1 MRFISQLLGCIA
13 SYIYPFSLHKKVS
26 NQITLLYTKWLSR
39 EFKNFG
45 KNVIIEPSII
55 LGGANTIS
63 LGNGVRIGKRTVLAA
78 HSTYNGIKYNPSIE
92 IGNNVNIGQD
102 SNISCINNIKIA
114 NNVLIGR
121 KVMINDNSHGVFERN
136 MLDVPPRL
144 RPLSSK
150 GSITIDENVW
160 IGEMVCI
167 LSGVHIGRGSIIG
180 AGSIVTKDVP
190 PYSLAAG
197 IPAKIIKQ
205 LN

>member
-92 IGNNVNIGQD
+92 IGNSVNIGQD

>member
-1 MRFISQLLGCIA
+1 MRIISQLLGYI
-13 SYIYPFSLHKKVS
+13 SYIYPPSLHKKVS

-136 MLDVPPRL
+136 MLDIPPRL

>member
-1 MRFISQLLGCIA
+1 MRIISQLLGYI
-13 SYIYPFSLHKKVS
+13 SYIYPPSLHKKVS